1 MAQMQDKLVKFLE
14 KNSNQLFT
22 LSDIA
27 ASLDVPK
34 DRVTKALKSCM
45 KWNEVKKIE
54 ISREQAKKIYGK
66 NIKRKIGL
74 YCAAKEG
81 ENDN

>member
-22 LSDIA
+22 LSDLA
-27 ASLDVPK
+27 SSLDVPK
-34 DRVTKALKSCM
+34 ERVSKALKACM

-66 NIKRKIGL
+66 NIKRRIGL
-74 YCAAKEG
+74 YCAVQERK
-81 ENDN
+81 